1 MQDLREDT
9 RFAISVDGAEVQV
22 DAGLTILSALK
33 KEGIDIPSLCNDV
46 RLERANGNCG
56 LCVVEVGEER
66 REVKSCITPV
76 TPGMVIH
83 TRSDTIEAYRRVRV
97 EQLLCDHNADCEPP
111 CQQTCPAHIDIQ
123 RYLALVTD
131 GNFEAAVRVIKDR
144 NPFPSAC
151 GRVCPHTCEAQC
163 RRSLVDAPVAI
174 NNVKRFAADWD
185 LAREQ
190 PWIPTVGERTGKTHR
205 DRRCRPVRPER
216 GLLRCPRRP

>member
-1 MQDLREDT
+1 
-9 RFAISVDGAEVQV
+9 
-22 DAGLTILSALK
+22 
-33 KEGIDIPSLCNDV
+33 
-46 RLERANGNCG
+46 
-56 LCVVEVGEER
+56 
-66 REVKSCITPV
+66 
-76 TPGMVIH
+76 MVIH
-83 TRSDTIEAYRRVRV
+83 TRSDTIEAYRKVRV

-174 NNVKRFAADWD
+174 NNVKRF
-185 LAREQ
+185 
-190 PWIPTVGERTGKTHR
+190 
-205 DRRCRPVRPER
+205 
-216 GLLRCPRRP
+216 